1 LWGNTHP
8 ATAPLLELSSQ
19 TLSDSKAIDTQA
31 TNTGAAGFPV
41 RHDATWCANHVRSI
55 APPVLV
61 ATPQDRSQLAEII
74 TSAAA
79 GDKAVAAVGAGSK
92 ISCGGIARRIDL
104 AISTR
109 SIDRVID
116 YAVSD
121 LTITVE
127 AGIAIKTLRDML
139 TQQGQMLPLD
149 VPFAGTATLGGT
161 LAANLNGPRRLGYG
175 AWRDIVI
182 GLEFVTAEG
191 KVARAGGK
199 VVKNVAG
206 YDIPKLH
213 IGAFGTLG
221 VITEV
226 SLKVFPLAPASATFV
241 FGYAS
246 AEEAGRAA
254 QSIRGSQ
261 LFPQALQLL
270 DRGAAE
276 IAGLSGP
283 FACPYSV
290 VALFAGPSVVIKRA
304 QQDLPT
310 LLKHSSAL
318 AEQQVRDDKEVHLW
332 NALSELTATFLSQ
345 RSGGVAVKASLP
357 LNQVASYCIAAES
370 AARHADVSSAISVQA
385 GVGIAY
391 LYLWSQR
398 ESGSPLLMRLAEDSV
413 SRAEQMSGRAYVE
426 WFPPQFDGRMNP
438 WGTLGG
444 DFVLMRQIK
453 EALDPKGI
461 FNPGRFYGGI

>member
-1 LWGNTHP
+1 V
-8 ATAPLLELSSQ
+8 SSQ
-19 TLSDSKAIDTQA
+19 TLSDSNAIDTRA
-31 TNTGAAGFPV
+31 KNAGAADFPV
-41 RHDATWCANHVRSI
+41 REDAAWCARHVRSI
-55 APPVLV
+55 ALPALV

-74 TSAAA
+74 TSAAP
-79 GDKAVAAVGAGSK
+79 GNKAFAAVGAGSK
-92 ISCGGIARRIDL
+92 ISCGGIARCIDL
-104 AISTR
+104 AISTKM
-109 SIDRVID
+109 IDRVID
-116 YAVSD
+116 YPVSD

-149 VPFAGTATLGGT
+149 VPFTETATLGGT

-182 GLEFVTAEG
+182 GLEFVTADG
-191 KVARAGGK
+191 KVAKAGGK

-221 VITEV
+221 VITEI
-226 SLKVFPLAPASATFV
+226 SLKVFPLPPASATFI

-246 AEEAGRAA
+246 AEEAGRTAE
-254 QSIRGSQ
+254 SIRESQ

-270 DRGAAE
+270 DHGAAQ
-276 IAGLSGP
+276 IASLSEP
-283 FACPYSV
+283 FASPYSV
-290 VALFAGPSVVIKRA
+290 VALFAGPSTVIKRA

-310 LLKHSSAL
+310 LLKHSGGL
-318 AEQQVRDDKEVHLW
+318 AERQLRDDEEVHLW

-345 RSGGVAVKASLP
+345 RKAGVAVKASLP
-357 LNQVASYCIAAES
+357 LKQIASYCVAAES
-370 AARHADVSSAISVQA
+370 SARHSDLSSAISVQA

-391 LYLWSQR
+391 LYLWSEKE
-398 ESGSPLLMRLAEDSV
+398 ESGIPLLMGLAEDSV
-413 SRAEQMSGRAYVE
+413 SRAEQMGGRACVE

-444 DFVLMRQIK
+444 DFELMRQIK
-453 EALDPKGI
+453 KALDPKGI